1 MNNDDL
7 IDAIDIVRDALMT
20 DEEEEQFQRII
31 DRLEGYELAYEIVL
45 SENERLT
52 DELNQLYFIQE
63 NILKERNSYRRLYL
77 RYVKENEELK
87 LK

>member
-31 DRLEGYELAYEIVL
+31 DRLEGYELAYEVIL
-45 SENERLT
+45 SENERLEKQI
-52 DELNQLYFIQE
+52 DWLNDKI
-63 NILKERNSYRRLYL
+63 KAM
-77 RYVKENEELK
+77 K
-87 LK
+87 LFYSGTI